1 MSIIKMA
8 LIYGSTR
15 EGRFCDTVAEWALRE
30 IGKRTEFSVDAIDPA
45 TLDLPERHHRKDS
58 AGLVALKERID
69 NADCFVV
76 VTPEYNHSYPA
87 AIKFVIDS
95 VHEPWQAKPVAF
107 ISYGGSSGG
116 LRAVEHLRS
125 VFAELHAVSIRDA
138 VSFPNA
144 WTQFDEIG
152 ELRQTSTGERS
163 MTVMLERL
171 KWWAI
176 ALRSARAATP
186 YTKAAA

>member
-1 MSIIKMA
+1 MNIKVA
-8 LIYGSTR
+8 LLYGSTR
-15 EGRFCDTVAEWALRE
+15 EGRLCDTVAQWAFRE
-30 IGKRTEFSVDAIDPA
+30 IGKRTEFSVDVIDPA
-45 TLDLPERHHRKDS
+45 ALGLPERHKRKDS
-58 AGLVALKERID
+58 AELVALKQRIE

-95 VHEPWQAKPVAF
+95 VHEPWHAKPVAF

-116 LRAVEHLRS
+116 LRAVEHLRA
-125 VFAELHAVSIRDA
+125 VFAELHAVSIRDT

-144 WTQFDEIG
+144 WTQFDETG
-152 ELRQTSTGERS
+152 ELRQAGAAERS
-163 MTVMLERL
+163 MTTMLERL

-176 ALRSARAATP
+176 ALRSAREAMP

>member
-1 MSIIKMA
+1 LSIIKMA

-30 IGKRTEFSVDAIDPA
+30 IGKRSEFSVDVIDPA
-45 TLDLPERHHRKDS
+45 TLGLAERHHRKDTVE
-58 AGLVALKERID
+58 LVALKQRIA
-69 NADCFVV
+69 NADCFIV

-95 VHEPWQAKPVAF
+95 VHEPWHAKPVAF

-116 LRAVEHLRS
+116 LRAVEHLRL
-125 VFAELHAVSIRDA
+125 VFAELHAVSIRDT

-144 WTQFDEIG
+144 WAQFNETG
-152 ELRQTSTGERS
+152 ELRQADAAERS
-163 MTVMLERL
+163 MTTMLERL

-176 ALRSARAATP
+176 ALSSAREAVP